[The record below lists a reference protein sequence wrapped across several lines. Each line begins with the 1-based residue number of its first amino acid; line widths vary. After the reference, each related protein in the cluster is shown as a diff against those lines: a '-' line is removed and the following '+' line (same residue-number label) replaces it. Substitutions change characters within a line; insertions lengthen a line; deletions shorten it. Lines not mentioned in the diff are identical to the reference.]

1 MQNLA
6 ELDQR
11 ISGLADRMRSLQAG
25 RDRRFRL
32 ALEMLAR
39 IEQRV
44 RDQHAALEEANRRAV
59 QAEQERDAAIAR
71 AGELIELYEGS
82 VSNFD
87 AFFGGIESLAQRI
100 VGDVPARRS
109 APEATQPASRNIPEM
124 RAPAPSP
131 ASRAAASS
139 GLVQAPSKTPFLGEL
154 GPARVQ
160 PRPQPD
166 GKAAGAMPL
175 DPARPKP
182 G

>member
-11 ISGLADRMRSLQAG
+11 ISGLADRMRGLQAG

-44 RDQHAALEEANRRAV
+44 RDQHAALEEANRRATR
-59 QAEQERDAAIAR
+59 AEQERDAAIAR

-87 AFFGGIESLAQRI
+87 AFFGGIESLAKRI
-100 VGDVPARRS
+100 VGDGPARRP
-109 APEATQPASRNIPEM
+109 APEATQPGLRNFPET
-124 RAPAPSP
+124 RAPSP
-131 ASRAAASS
+131 APRGAGAS

-166 GKAAGAMPL
+166 GKTGAVSP